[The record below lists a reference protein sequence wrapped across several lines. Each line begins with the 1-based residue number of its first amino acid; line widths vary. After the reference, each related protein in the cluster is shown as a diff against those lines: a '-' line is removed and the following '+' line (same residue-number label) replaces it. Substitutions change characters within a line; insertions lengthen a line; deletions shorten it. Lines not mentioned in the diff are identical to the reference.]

1 MVGIIDYNMGNSG
14 SIMNM
19 IKKLGQKSIITNSY
33 KEIKECQFL
42 ILPGVGSFDIGI
54 KNLKKYNLFNLII
67 DIANEGKIPI
77 MGICLGMQLL
87 CKSSDEGTEKGLGLI
102 DAEVLRFPDSEK
114 LKIPHMGWNYI
125 QKIKKNNVFNNLED
139 LSRFYF
145 VHSYYVKCNKKNNIL
160 FKTNY
165 GIEFDSAFI
174 SKNIIGFQFHP
185 EKSHKYGMNLFN
197 CFFQLNNSNV

>member
-1 MVGIIDYNMGNSG
+1 MIGIIDYKMGNSG

-33 KEIKECQFL
+33 KEIKDCQYL
-42 ILPGVGSFDIGI
+42 ILPGVGSFDEGI

-67 DIANEGKIPI
+67 DIANEHKIPI

-102 DAEVLRFPDSEK
+102 DAEVLRFPNSEK

-125 QKIKKNNVFNNLED
+125 QKIKKNNLLNNLED
-139 LSRFYF
+139 SSRFYF
-145 VHSYYVKCNKKNNIL
+145 VHSYYVKCNNKNNIL

-174 SKNIIGFQFHP
+174 SENIIGFQFHP
-185 EKSHKYGMNLFN
+185 EKSHKYGMNLFKKFAN
-197 CFFQLNNSNV
+197 Y